1 MIEAPNHVTRF
12 LNAFER
18 LYYFPLYLS
27 FRNILCLIDSPDKSL
42 KKIYMLYVQV
52 TRKKKKKKKKTV
64 EGKEIIQTNWLWSL
78 G

>member
-52 TRKKKKKKKKTV
+52 TRKKKKKKKKKRL
-64 EGKEIIQTNWLWSL
+64 KEKKLYRLI
-78 G
+78 GCGH